1 MKGTAGLLLIL
12 LTVGG
17 LLPALAVL
25 ANQEPGGEL
34 VVSKATS
41 ASESTAEH
49 DLTVVSFE
57 KLFDREVASVDT
69 AAFSFEI
76 VNQGLSGDTAN
87 WRIFSNNT
95 TPDTGDDITIASG
108 DTLLA
113 SGFSLSTGPGG
124 ISWDTTGSNTGD
136 HAVTLSVAPVTGE
149 TNVENNFKTVSVTIV
164 TEIIHDAA
172 VMAIIPTAAD
182 GITPIGTADV
192 INGTIIN
199 VNVRTINTG
208 TVIDTFVLALADV
221 TDNITIAELSVTLFA
236 GEGVTFGLPWDTSG
250 VSSGDHT
257 LTASATLAGDAD
269 PTNNSL
275 STEVPVRVV
284 TIAIFVEGA
293 DAVFPVDSNGSPAPL
308 ILQAPN
314 ITTVVQPIT
323 SFFFASADGIL
334 TRTTAP
340 VEIVTVAQPLTS
352 LFLTNADAI
361 TDRAFELVEIATVV
375 QPFTE
380 FLMSEADATRSTTLT
395 AFSNPTTKESL

>member
-1 MKGTAGLLLIL
+1 M
-12 LTVGG
+12 
-17 LLPALAVL
+17 
-25 ANQEPGGEL
+25 
-34 VVSKATS
+34 
-41 ASESTAEH
+41 
-49 DLTVVSFE
+49 
-57 KLFDREVASVDT
+57 
-69 AAFSFEI
+69 
-76 VNQGLSGDTAN
+76 
-87 WRIFSNNT
+87 
-95 TPDTGDDITIASG
+95 
-108 DTLLA
+108 
-113 SGFSLSTGPGG
+113 
-124 ISWDTTGSNTGD
+124 
-136 HAVTLSVAPVTGE
+136 TLSVAPVTGE

-172 VMAIIPTAAD
+172 VMAITPTAAD

-192 INGTIIN
+192 INGTIIS

-208 TVIDTFVLALADV
+208 TVTDTFVLALADV
-221 TDNITIAELSVTLFA
+221 TDNITIAELSVTLFP

-257 LTASATLAGDAD
+257 LTATATLSGDAD
-269 PTNNSL
+269 TTNNSL

-323 SFFFASADGIL
+323 SFLFASADGIL
-334 TRTTAP
+334 TRTTGP

-361 TDRAFELVEIATVV
+361 TDRAFELVEIATVA

-380 FLMSEADATRSTTLT
+380 FFLSEADATTSTVLT
-395 AFSNPTTKESL
+395 AFSNPTSKESLSELFIGNADAVLDVGRLRNPLTGFATVRSERVQLQGRGDSTGAFLRVAGRLHFVEADGSFEFSVAPGTYDILITAPGYIYVVLPDIELKAGHVLSVPELTLPFGDADGNGKIDVNDLVFLGANFGAQWREITP